1 MKRLLLAGA
10 AFGALIAPALGAD
23 MPLKAPAPPPTPWTG
38 WYVGVNA
45 GYADGDAKVDTG
57 STSTF
62 AFPGAGG
69 PDLAGAI
76 TTLSNFNATANSNG
90 FIGGGQLGWNWQVG
104 KIWLLGFETDIQGTT
119 NSQGSHSIGS
129 SSGVVGFPLNQVG
142 QTATVSRE
150 LDYLGTVRGRVGV
163 LAWPS
168 LLFYATG
175 GLAYGGVSASTN
187 ISQVLLGPSSVTPAF
202 GSAGSYSGTLI
213 GWTGG
218 VGVEWMFWRGWSTK
232 IEYLHY
238 DLGAAN
244 YGLSPIVTNAAAAT
258 PFTTNSL
265 ESNARFNGDII
276 RAGLNYHF

>member
-1 MKRLLLAGA
+1 MKRLLLASA

-23 MPLKAPAPPPTPWTG
+23 LLLKAPAPFPTPWTG
-38 WYVGVNA
+38 WYVGLNA

-57 STSTF
+57 STNTF
-62 AFPGAGG
+62 AFLGSGG
-69 PDLAGAI
+69 PLLAAGI
-76 TTLSNFNATANSNG
+76 TTLSNFNAPANSNG

-119 NSQGSHSIGS
+119 NSQSSH
-129 SSGVVGFPLNQVG
+129 GVGTSVVLPPVNELS
-142 QTATVSRE
+142 QTAAVSRQ
-150 LDYLGTVRGRVGV
+150 LDYLGTLRGRVGV

-175 GLAYGGVSASTN
+175 GLAYGGVSASTSITQN
-187 ISQVLLGPSSVTPAF
+187 LFGPNGLLPPTW
-202 GSAGSYSGTLI
+202 GSAGSYSGTLV

-218 VGVEWMFWRGWSTK
+218 VGVEWMFLPGWSTK

-244 YGLSPIVTNAAAAT
+244 YGLSPIVTNALVAA

>member
-1 MKRLLLAGA
+1 
-10 AFGALIAPALGAD
+10 
-23 MPLKAPAPPPTPWTG
+23 
-38 WYVGVNA
+38 
-45 GYADGDAKVDTG
+45 
-57 STSTF
+57 
-62 AFPGAGG
+62 
-69 PDLAGAI
+69 
-76 TTLSNFNATANSNG
+76 LSNFNATANSNG